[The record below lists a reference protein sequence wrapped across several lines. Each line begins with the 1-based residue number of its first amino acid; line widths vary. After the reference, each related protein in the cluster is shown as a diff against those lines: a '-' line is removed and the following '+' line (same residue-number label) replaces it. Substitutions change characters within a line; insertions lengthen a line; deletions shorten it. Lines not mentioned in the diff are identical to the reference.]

1 MHNPQGQLQLA
12 MTPRA
17 RKAVRREDSKYPHI
31 HAKVE
36 ATPHTG
42 CHFPR
47 LRSHQVRHPTGHTL
61 FPQLQATVGP
71 QTLNDRVNAEVTEN
85 YILRS
90 MLAPENSHRLLDP
103 PFPPL
108 AGRAAPASFQP
119 HTLLLPR
126 LPGFSVRGRLSQGQS
141 EGKPPSQT
149 SRLGP
154 PKLLPS
160 AYSDRSPSLGNWTRR
175 GTWTGSPRALEGC
188 VSLGLYL
195 PPRE

>member
-17 RKAVRREDSKYPHI
+17 RKAVHSSKGGGH
-31 HAKVE
+31 
-36 ATPHTG
+36 TPH
-42 CHFPR
+42 R
-47 LRSHQVRHPTGHTL
+47 LSLPKTSQPSGQTPNRAHTFSPTSGNSGT
-61 FPQLQATVGP
+61 P
-71 QTLNDRVNAEVTEN
+71 NSSDRVNAEVNEN

-108 AGRAAPASFQP
+108 AGKAAPASFQP

-126 LPGFSVRGRLSQGQS
+126 LPGFSVRGRLSQGHS

-160 AYSDRSPSLGNWTRR
+160 AYSDRSSSLGNWTRR